1 MRNLLKIASS
11 FGLAASLVFAYFA
24 SAGAAWAENIAI
36 TGGRLVTVSDAGT
49 IENGTLLIADGKIT
63 AVGAGLSLPA
73 GYRVI
78 DAAGK
83 WVTPGLMQAVSHIGV
98 EEVSLESSTTDHSL
112 NTGSPFAG
120 ETALAPFFAAF
131 DISYGINPNTPL
143 IEISRI
149 EGLTRAAVLPGQGLN
164 IFAGQGALIH
174 LGDGM
179 DIVTHPRAAMMVY
192 LGERGAD
199 VTGGP
204 RGAAMVY
211 LRAALAEAA
220 LYGRR
225 GSRALAGRER
235 DSILGKLDA
244 EALAPVVQGEV
255 PMIVSVSRAS
265 DILQVIALRRDFA
278 DLNLVILGAEEGWM
292 VADALAAAGVAVI
305 IDPTRNLPE
314 SFSEIGA
321 TLANAARLAEAGVSV
336 TLLGGAGQ
344 YSHNARLLPQAA
356 GIAVAHGMDWDAAL
370 AAITINPARIFGID
384 GQYGSLEVG
393 KDADVVVWDGDPFE
407 LMSSPTA
414 VLVQG
419 AEVPLT
425 SRQTRLR
432 DRYLELNDDKDR
444 HAYRK

>member
-1 MRNLLKIASS
+1 MRNLLKIASTIG
-11 FGLAASLVFAYFA
+11 FAASLAFA
-24 SAGAAWAENIAI
+24 SAGATWAENIAI

-63 AVGAGLSLPA
+63 AVGAGLSPPA

-78 DAAGK
+78 DATGK

-120 ETALAPFFAAF
+120 EAALAPFFAAF

-149 EGLTRAAVLPGQGLN
+149 EGLTRAAVLPGPGLN

-179 DIVTHPRAAMMVY
+179 DIVTHSKAAMMVY

-225 GSRALAGRER
+225 GNRALAGRER

-265 DILQVIALRRDFA
+265 DILQVIALGRDFA
-278 DLNLVILGAEEGWM
+278 DLDLVILGVEEGWM
-292 VADALAAAGVAVI
+292 VAEALAAAAVPVI
-305 IDPTRNLPE
+305 IDPTRNLPQ

-336 TLLGGAGQ
+336 TLLGGAGS

-384 GQYGSLEVG
+384 AQYGSLEVG